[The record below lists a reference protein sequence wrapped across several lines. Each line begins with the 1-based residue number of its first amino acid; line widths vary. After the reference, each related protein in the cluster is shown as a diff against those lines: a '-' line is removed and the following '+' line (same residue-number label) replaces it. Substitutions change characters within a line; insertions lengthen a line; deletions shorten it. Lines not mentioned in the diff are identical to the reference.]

1 MKDIFY
7 GYNLQPFTIYS
18 QWHTLVTED
27 RNYEN
32 SWLQLSEYEVMK
44 REKTKRGKVRNKTQ
58 PKKSEQIVCFFVS
71 GFFLLQNTKLKYLF
85 TVLNSNCENKKG
97 TNCSY
102 ILVFLIVF

>member
-18 QWHTLVTED
+18 HCHTLVTED

-58 PKKSEQIVCFFVS
+58 PKK
-71 GFFLLQNTKLKYLF
+71 K
-85 TVLNSNCENKKG
+85 
-97 TNCSY
+97 
-102 ILVFLIVF
+102 